1 MSDPTKTT
9 DSEQVSEPDNV
20 QTEPESVD
28 QSPTNPKKRI
38 IRPWLLFGLLALL
51 IGLLIVR
58 DDLRQNAAES
68 SENAVRYVAFDILG
82 WSPRDLFIWRLRV
95 AGLLDSPLGKRWAEA
110 VERASEQP
118 LQAAGQYRI
127 TEAFSSDE
135 VEAHVYQVTLERG
148 EKLIWQFSRL
158 DFSESRLYA
167 SLERRE
173 KNDQQWST
181 VTELDADDATNSQ
194 IVSKAGDY
202 RIVLQPELFANAEYS
217 LAMANGGSL
226 PFPVEGA
233 TQRDIGSVFGVDR
246 DGGARKHH
254 GVDIFAERGTP
265 LTAVIDGHVRTGTSA
280 RGGKHVWLSGSM
292 IGLGSARYYYAHLDS
307 FEVESGDKVKKGEIL
322 GYMGNTGNAIN
333 TPPHLHFGIYSG
345 GPVDPAPFL
354 KPEPVLP
361 DR

>member
-1 MSDPTKTT
+1 MSDPSKQT
-9 DSEQVSEPDNV
+9 DSGQTSDPGIV
-20 QTEPESVD
+20 QTEDESVD
-28 QSPTNPKKRI
+28 QSPINPKKRI

-51 IGLLIVR
+51 VVLLTVR
-58 DDLRQNAAES
+58 DDLRQNAAKS
-68 SENAVRYVAFDILG
+68 SENAVRYVAFDMLG

-95 AGLLDSPLGKRWAEA
+95 AGLLDSPLGQRWAEA
-110 VERASEQP
+110 VDRAGEQP
-118 LQAAGQYRI
+118 VQASGQYST
-127 TEAFSSDE
+127 TETFASDE
-135 VEAHVYQVTLERG
+135 VEAHIYQVSLERG

-158 DFSESRLYA
+158 DTADSRLYA

-173 KNDQQWST
+173 KKAQEWST
-181 VTELDADDATNSQ
+181 VTDLDADELTHSQ
-194 IVSKAGDY
+194 VISKAGDY

-233 TQRDIGSVFGVDR
+233 TQRDIGSTFGVDR

-265 LTAVIDGHVRTGTSA
+265 VTAVINGHVRTGTSA

-292 IGLGSARYYYAHLDS
+292 IGLGSARYYYAHLDA
-307 FEVESGDKVKKGEIL
+307 FEVDSGDKVKKGDTL

-354 KPEPVLP
+354 KPEPMLP
-361 DR
+361 DS